1 MKSAGRLKR
10 EHFSTQHVVKLCK
23 SWPRDIMETKITNGF
38 KSWWGNLAEDRATSF
53 CSKLCPGWKPRSPY
67 VTRSCERG
75 EGHSVPA
82 LLLVCFVWAFPS
94 DHTQGMDP
102 REALLLGVTTVLFC
116 YAFKISDWRIY
127 FYLCAF
133 PRLPSLSQVGDP
145 NVSVCLSLS
154 ALQNVRETAHPPFTK
169 GLLPQEESAGM
180 GKALRDWQPPS
191 SSSHSVWCPG
201 ERAMQTLP
209 CQRFS
214 RQPSQDLPPLGC
226 IQFLWVRH
234 RERGK

>member
-82 LLLVCFVWAFPS
+82 LLLVCFAWAFPS

-116 YAFKISDWRIY
+116 YAFKISEVFIFIGALFRIFCHCLKWETQTY
-127 FYLCAF
+127 QCVCPSQLFKMSEKQPIPHLQRDCC
-133 PRLPSLSQVGDP
+133 PRKSLLGWERPWGTDSHLPPPHTPCGALEKGP
-145 NVSVCLSLS
+145 CRPCHAS
-154 ALQNVRETAHPPFTK
+154 ASPASPPRTCR
-169 GLLPQEESAGM
+169 PWA
-180 GKALRDWQPPS
+180 AS
-191 SSSHSVWCPG
+191 SSC
-201 ERAMQTLP
+201 E
-209 CQRFS
+209 
-214 RQPSQDLPPLGC
+214 
-226 IQFLWVRH
+226 
-234 RERGK
+234 